1 MPDLP
6 VITPPGRQFRHAIEA
21 TDLEL
26 RYGSH
31 VVLEP
36 SSFTVPMGAIT
47 AMIGPNGAGKSTL
60 LHAIVGLVNPAG
72 GQIRV
77 MDLSPQQARKRV
89 SYVLQSKEVN
99 QSLPLTVAQVVAM
112 GRYPNRGMI
121 RPLRIDDR
129 ARVKEAMERMDIT
142 PLANRHLT
150 ELSGGQRQ
158 RVFMAQGIAQDH
170 LLMLLDEPLTGL
182 DVISAEAVDRT
193 IHEEKEHG
201 CAVLVSTHD
210 LGEAGTA
217 DHVLLLGEKRVISG
231 PPREVLTNENLLS
244 AFGLGLMHLD

>member
-1 MPDLP
+1 MPMMKLP
-6 VITPPGRQFRHAIEA
+6 TEGIRHAIEA

-26 RYGSH
+26 RYGPH
-31 VVLEP
+31 VVMEP
-36 SSFTVPMGAIT
+36 SSFTAPMGAIT
-47 AMIGPNGAGKSTL
+47 ALIGPNGAGKSTL
-60 LHAIVGLVNPAG
+60 LHAIVGLVNPTG
-72 GQIRV
+72 GQMRV
-77 MDLSPQQARKRV
+77 MDIPPQQARKQV

-121 RPLRIDDR
+121 KPLRIDDR
-129 ARVKEAMERMDIT
+129 ARVKEAMERMNIT
-142 PLANRHLT
+142 HLAKRHLT

-170 LLMLLDEPLTGL
+170 LVMLLDEPLTGL

-231 PPREVLTNENLLS
+231 PPPEVLTNENLLS
-244 AFGLGLMHLD
+244 AFGLGLMHLE

>member
-1 MPDLP
+1 MTAPRWP
-6 VITPPGRQFRHAIEA
+6 THPAIEA

-31 VVLEP
+31 VVMEP
-36 SSFTVPMGAIT
+36 CSFSAPMAAIT
-47 AMIGPNGAGKSTL
+47 ALIGPNGAGKSTL
-60 LHAIVGLVNPAG
+60 LHAIVGLVTPAG
-72 GQIRV
+72 GKMRV
-77 MDLSPQQARKRV
+77 MGLSPEKARKQV
-89 SYVLQSKEVN
+89 SYVIQSKQIN

-112 GRYPNRGMI
+112 GRYPTRGMV

-129 ARVKEAMERMDIT
+129 ARVKEAMERMNIT
-142 PLANRHLT
+142 HLANRHLT

-170 LLMLLDEPLTGL
+170 LIMLLDEPLSGL
-182 DVISAEAVDRT
+182 DVVSAEAVDRT

-210 LGEAGTA
+210 LAEAGTA
-217 DHVLLLGEKRVISG
+217 DHVFLLGEKRVVSG
-231 PPREVLTNENLLS
+231 PPAEVLTQENLLS
-244 AFGLGLMHLD
+244 AFGLGLMHI

>member
-1 MPDLP
+1 MPVMQLP
-6 VITPPGRQFRHAIEA
+6 PQGIRHAIEA

-31 VVLEP
+31 VVMKP
-36 SSFTVPMGAIT
+36 SSFTAPMGAIT
-47 AMIGPNGAGKSTL
+47 ALIGPNGAGKSTL
-60 LHAIVGLVNPAG
+60 LHAIVGLVNPTSG
-72 GQIRV
+72 RMRV
-77 MDLSPQQARKRV
+77 MDVPPQQARKQV

-129 ARVKEAMERMDIT
+129 ARVKEAMERMHIT
-142 PLANRHLT
+142 HLAKRHLT

-170 LLMLLDEPLTGL
+170 LVMLLDEPLTGL

-231 PPREVLTNENLLS
+231 PPTQVLTNENLLS
-244 AFGLGLMHLD
+244 AFGLGLMHLE

>member
-1 MPDLP
+1 MRMPDRK
-6 VITPPGRQFRHAIEA
+6 ISHAISA

-36 SSFTVPMGAIT
+36 SSFTAPMGAIT
-47 AMIGPNGAGKSTL
+47 ALIGPNGAGKSTL
-60 LHAIVGLVNPAG
+60 LHAIVGLVAPTSG
-72 GQIRV
+72 EIKV
-77 MDLSPQQARKRV
+77 MDVSPQQARKQV

-99 QSLPLTVAQVVAM
+99 QSLPLTVTQVVAM

-121 RPLRIDDR
+121 RPFRIDDR
-129 ARVKEAMERMDIT
+129 ARVREAMERMDIT
-142 PLANRHLT
+142 HLAKRHLT

-170 LLMLLDEPLTGL
+170 LVMLLDEPLTGL

-193 IHEEKEHG
+193 VHEEKEHG
-201 CAVLVSTHD
+201 CGVLVSTHD

-231 PPREVLTNENLLS
+231 APDEVLTNENLLQ
-244 AFGLGLMHLD
+244 AFGLGLMHLK

>member
-1 MPDLP
+1 MELPDQK
-6 VITPPGRQFRHAIEA
+6 VRYAIEA
-21 TDLEL
+21 KDLEL

-36 SSFTVPMGAIT
+36 SSFTAPMGAIT
-47 AMIGPNGAGKSTL
+47 ALIGPNGAGKSTL
-60 LHAIVGLVNPAG
+60 LHAIVGLVQPAG
-72 GQIRV
+72 GQMRV
-77 MDLSPQQARKRV
+77 MNVSPQQARKQV
-89 SYVLQSKEVN
+89 SYVLQSEEVN

-142 PLANRHLT
+142 HLAKRHLT

-170 LLMLLDEPLTGL
+170 RVMLLDEPLAGL

-193 IHEEKEHG
+193 IHQEKAHG
-201 CAVLVSTHD
+201 CGVLISTHD
-210 LGEAGTA
+210 LGEAETA
-217 DHVLLLGEKRVISG
+217 DHVLLLGEKRVIDG
-231 PPREVLTNENLLS
+231 PPQNVLTNENLLS
-244 AFGLGLMHLD
+244 AFGLGLMHL